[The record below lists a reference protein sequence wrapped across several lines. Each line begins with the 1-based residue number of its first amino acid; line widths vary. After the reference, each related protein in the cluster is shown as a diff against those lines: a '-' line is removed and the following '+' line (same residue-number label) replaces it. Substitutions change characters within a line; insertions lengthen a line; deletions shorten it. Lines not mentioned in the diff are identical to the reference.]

1 MSLEQRVAQLEKA
14 LQKREP
20 LPVMVWHEGTRD
32 EALSLYVAEHGQE
45 PKTEIEIRFFAPIVK
60 ISSIDI

>member
-20 LPVMVWHEGTRD
+20 LPVMVWHKGERD
-32 EALSLYVAEHGQE
+32 HAFSRYLAEHGRE
-45 PKTEIEIRFFAPIVK
+45 PEAEIEICLVAPK
-60 ISSIDI
+60 LSRG

>member
-20 LPVMVWHEGTRD
+20 LPVMVWHEERGMRHYPFMLRNMD
-32 EALSLYVAEHGQE
+32 RSRRL
-45 PKTEIEIRFFAPIVK
+45 K
-60 ISSIDI
+60 